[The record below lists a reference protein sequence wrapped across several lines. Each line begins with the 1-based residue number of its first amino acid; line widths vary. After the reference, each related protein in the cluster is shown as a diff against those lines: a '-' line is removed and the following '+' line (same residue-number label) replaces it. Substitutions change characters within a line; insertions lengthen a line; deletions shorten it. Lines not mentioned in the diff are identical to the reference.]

1 MPADAAAVQQK
12 TSRSPASG
20 RKRWPLRSA
29 AEGLPSSGG
38 KAAYEN
44 TAGERKYCI
53 LYGGNSSKRWDG
65 KKIIARLSNRYIMLR
80 IWYWEKT
87 SLFHGRGRVA
97 ALKIGKELLLIQLQV
112 LLYTIFKV

>member
-12 TSRSPASG
+12 TSRSPASDQ
-20 RKRWPLRSA
+20 KRWPLRSA

-65 KKIIARLSNRYIMLR
+65 KKIMVDSQTL
-80 IWYWEKT
+80 E
-87 SLFHGRGRVA
+87 SLYNVEDLVLGKDVVIPWPGKGGSIENWKGVIVDPA
-97 ALKIGKELLLIQLQV
+97 AGIVI
-112 LLYTIFKV
+112 